1 MAHKLLRT
9 AEIRAI
15 EAEALSRGLPLME
28 RACAAAAH
36 WVREL
41 LPNPQPVLVLCGPG
55 NNGGDGFVAARLL
68 KEMGYPV
75 TAVFLGDA
83 ARMPADA
90 GAAHQAWRNVGGA
103 IETSLSVPDGCA
115 LVIDAL
121 LGIGYRIDPK
131 RPLEGRFQMSI
142 RWANESG
149 LSVLALDIPS
159 GLEADTGMVAAGGYS
174 IRATHTLTY
183 LADKPGLHTGHGK
196 DLCGEVRVA
205 NLGVNVP
212 PLAPH
217 GVLIAPER
225 FARRLVPRLHYSHK
239 GSYGTVAL
247 VGGASGMAGAALL
260 AGRAAVYAGAG
271 KVRVGLL
278 DGALSVDPR
287 MPELMLGA
295 AEKAIAQAA
304 DVIGIG
310 CGLGQSPN
318 ARALL
323 DVAIHS
329 ISPLVMDADAL
340 NLLAADAKACARV
353 VRREAATVLTPH
365 PLEAARLLGSDVARV
380 EADRVEAA
388 ITLSRLYRASVVLKG
403 TGSVIA
409 HPTGVWGIN
418 PTGNPGMA
426 SAGMGDVLTGII
438 AALIAQGWSAQEA
451 AEGGVYLHGL
461 AADRLVAAAQGPVG
475 LTASEVAR
483 EVRAARNS
491 LAATSG

>member
-1 MAHKLLRT
+1 
-9 AEIRAI
+9 
-15 EAEALSRGLPLME
+15 
-28 RACAAAAH
+28 
-36 WVREL
+36 
-41 LPNPQPVLVLCGPG
+41 
-55 NNGGDGFVAARLL
+55 
-68 KEMGYPV
+68 
-75 TAVFLGDA
+75 
-83 ARMPADA
+83 
-90 GAAHQAWRNVGGA
+90 
-103 IETSLSVPDGCA
+103 
-115 LVIDAL
+115 
-121 LGIGYRIDPK
+121 
-131 RPLEGRFQMSI
+131 
-142 RWANESG
+142 
-149 LSVLALDIPS
+149 
-159 GLEADTGMVAAGGYS
+159 
-174 IRATHTLTY
+174 
-183 LADKPGLHTGHGK
+183 LADKPGLHTGYGK
-196 DLCGEVRVA
+196 DCCGEVRVA

-225 FARRLVPRLHYSHK
+225 FARRLMQRLHYSHK

-278 DGALSVDPR
+278 DGALPVDPH

-295 AEKAIAQAA
+295 AEKAIAQTA

-323 DVAIHS
+323 DVAIQANN
-329 ISPLVMDADAL
+329 PLVIDADAL

-403 TGSVIA
+403 AGSVIA

-418 PTGNPGMA
+418 PTSNPGMA

-461 AADRLVAAAQGPVG
+461 AADRLVAVGQGPVG
-475 LTASEVAR
+475 LTASEVAG